1 MRDYLSKELAHI
13 EPQGKTSGAIKIN
26 EKVYQAFLLEKE
38 RLDDVVYK
46 SRDQLCEGE
55 LEGTLMW
62 EYKIK
67 LHEKLNSG

>member
-13 EPQGKTSGAIKIN
+13 EPQDNTSGAIEII

-46 SRDQLCEGE
+46 SRDQ
-55 LEGTLMW
+55 
-62 EYKIK
+62 
-67 LHEKLNSG
+67 